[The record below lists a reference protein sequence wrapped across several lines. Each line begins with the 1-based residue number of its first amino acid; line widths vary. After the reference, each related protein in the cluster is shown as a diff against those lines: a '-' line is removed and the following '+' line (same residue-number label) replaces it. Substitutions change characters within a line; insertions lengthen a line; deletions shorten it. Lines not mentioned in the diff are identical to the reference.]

1 MTNLQLFEY
10 SGVHPEPIID
20 PYYNRDKVVIPPTV
34 EETNDLV
41 EKNAKL
47 IESRARVSSATLAY
61 SR

>member
-41 EKNAKL
+41 EKKRQAN
-47 IESRARVSSATLAY
+47 RVDFRLQLLS
-61 SR
+61 

>member
-41 EKNAKL
+41 EKKRQAN
-47 IESRARVSSATLAY
+47 RVDFRFQLLS
-61 SR
+61 